1 MKLLTNT
8 ASWQRWIKEEEG
20 RFAHVEHP
28 PPKRYPC
35 FV

>member
-20 RFAHVEHP
+20 SFAIV
-28 PPKRYPC
+28 
-35 FV
+35 V